1 MSSVR
6 KAQQV
11 MEVASSNRPCR
22 DPLGRRSF
30 LPRPS
35 GLGVG
40 MVLPSCQAVG
50 VALPTPSG
58 FPTLG
63 PPL

>member
-11 MEVASSNRPCR
+11 MEVASSNRPCG
-22 DPLGRRSF
+22 DPLRGGSF

-40 MVLPSCQAVG
+40 MVLLSCQAVG
-50 VALPTPSG
+50 AALPTPSG
-58 FPTLG
+58 FPTLC